1 MSHRG
6 KRQRRALIGRSL
18 VLRTS
23 YFVLPLVLALLLSA
37 CSFTTDTVATV
48 GGETITRGELN
59 AVLQPLPVQSRDTE
73 QALNRLII
81 FRLLE
86 LEARA
91 QNITITEDEIT
102 AKNLAELKAIEQQF
116 PSGTVSVADLFQQ
129 DQLSQ
134 GISSGAAYRNSV
146 REQLL
151 IERLRPFWYKSPVD
165 IVTIRL
171 LVVDTRE
178 KGLEAIQ
185 KGRAGTSFD
194 DLVKAYTP
202 PNYQA
207 SEVVDSFGSRP
218 VAAMGTQLKSSFSTI
233 KQGEYSD
240 PVSVSAGQ
248 YIVLYI
254 SKLENRAPTPQEEGY
269 LIDPWINTLRAK
281 YGVTVDPSLN
291 LPNLNTPRSAT

>member
-1 MSHRG
+1 
-6 KRQRRALIGRSL
+6 
-18 VLRTS
+18 
-23 YFVLPLVLALLLSA
+23 VLALLLSA

-59 AVLQPLPVQSRDTE
+59 AVLQPLPVQSRDTA

-102 AKNLAELKAIEQQF
+102 AKNLAELQAIEQQF

-134 GISSGAAYRNSV
+134 GISSGGGYRNSV

-151 IERLRPFWYKSPVD
+151 IERLRPFWYQSPVD
-165 IVTIRL
+165 IATIRL

-185 KGRAGTSFD
+185 KGKSGTSFD

-202 PNYQA
+202 PNYQG
-207 SEVVDSFGSRP
+207 SDVVDSFGSRP
-218 VAAMGTQLKSSFSTI
+218 VSSMGAQLKSSFSAI

-254 SKLENRAPTPQEEGY
+254 SKLENRAPTTQEEGY
-269 LIDPWINTLRAK
+269 LIDPWVNTLRAK

-291 LPNLNTPRSAT
+291 LPDLNTPRSAT